1 MYNIDCKCKYCDLPN
16 AKALAE
22 SDQRRKEIVEFW
34 GAILPP
40 TMMSQDDHIA
50 HLHALVNISK
60 EGLWGYESSHFEW
73 LASMYYRLGDQRN
86 LKRWGEK
93 ARDAYK
99 ASDNGSGILRWE
111 LVLNGGPL
119 IEPSYD

>member
-1 MYNIDCKCKYCDLPN
+1 
-16 AKALAE
+16 
-22 SDQRRKEIVEFW
+22 
-34 GAILPP
+34 
-40 TMMSQDDHIA
+40 MSQDDHIKA

-60 EGLWGYESSHFEW
+60 EGLWEYESSHFEW